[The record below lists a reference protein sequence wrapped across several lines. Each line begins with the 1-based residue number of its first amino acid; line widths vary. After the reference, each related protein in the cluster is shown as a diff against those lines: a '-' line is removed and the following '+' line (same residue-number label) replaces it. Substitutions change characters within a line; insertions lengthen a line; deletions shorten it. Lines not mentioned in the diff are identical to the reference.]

1 LRIFGVILAGGQGR
15 RMGGVDKAF
24 LPLGGKPLISH
35 VLDRLRPQVD
45 RVLISAN
52 DDPARFARFRCEVIA
67 DHAPQGPLSGI
78 LAAMERAAGLGAT
91 HLASTP
97 VDTPFLPLDM
107 VARLVATA
115 RSSGKGLVLAHAVD
129 GAHPLCALWP
139 VALHAAL
146 SDYLAEGKA
155 KVTGFT
161 DARDP
166 APCLFDTCEAFMN
179 LNTPE
184 DLARA
189 AALAQARA

>member
-15 RMGGVDKAF
+15 RMGGADKAF
-24 LPLGGKPLISH
+24 LPLRGKPLISH
-35 VLDRLRPQVD
+35 VLDRLHPQVD

-52 DDPARFARFRCEVIA
+52 GDSARLAHFRCDVVA

-78 LAAMERAAGLGAT
+78 LAAMERAAELGAT

-97 VDTPFLPLDM
+97 VDTPFLPVDL
-107 VARLVATA
+107 VARLVSTA
-115 RSSGKGLVLAHAVD
+115 RSSGRDLVLAHAFD

-139 VALHAAL
+139 VTLIAAL

-161 DARDP
+161 DTKDLAR
-166 APCLFDTCEAFMN
+166 CLFATREAFMN

-189 AALAQARA
+189 EALMQARA